1 MTKLTKRAE
10 AAHREALRLVDLS
23 RDLTDD
29 EKRFILDNYRSST
42 SPRQVCDAAFFTP
55 LPLASQ
61 FKHHVHG
68 TRIIDLCAGIGNL
81 TFPYR
86 DAAPGDPP
94 RMLVCVERNRE
105 YVRVGR
111 KVLPEARWYCQD
123 VLRLA
128 ASMPRQFHTA
138 IANPPFG
145 AGAGSAT
152 TGGYRGRRFEY
163 HVIAAASRLAER
175 GVFLVPRSS
184 APFTYDGRD
193 RYRAGDGDPE
203 YQRFTQ
209 ATGIVLGPNVG
220 IDTSLYDDLWH
231 HRPPATEVVTCD
243 FRSATRSTPP
253 GSGRRA
259 PRVKVSP

>member
-1 MTKLTKRAE
+1 M
-10 AAHREALRLVDLS
+10 
-23 RDLTDD
+23 
-29 EKRFILDNYRSST
+29 
-42 SPRQVCDAAFFTP
+42 
-55 LPLASQ
+55 
-61 FKHHVHG
+61 
-68 TRIIDLCAGIGNL
+68 
-81 TFPYR
+81 
-86 DAAPGDPP
+86 
-94 RMLVCVERNRE
+94 
-105 YVRVGR
+105 
-111 KVLPEARWYCQD
+111 
-123 VLRLA
+123 LRLA

-152 TGGYRGRRFEY
+152 TGGYRGRRFDY

-184 APFTYDGRD
+184 APFTYGGSD
-193 RYRAGDGDPE
+193 RFRADDGDPE

-209 ATGIVLGPNVG
+209 ATGIVLGANVG

-231 HRPPATEVVTCD
+231 HRPPATEVVTCN

-259 PRVKVSP
+259 PRVKVSQ